1 MQNEILKYQAVDMR
15 RLNSKFET
23 IFSLYLSANS
33 IYIPN
38 TYLLVLA
45 GQMVSTSIIVA
56 SHYTRGCAWKV
67 LGASC
72 WCLATRVAI
81 ILKQKWNS
89 YCKPTDILSINFST
103 YTWVALILHERVAN
117 PVTPAGFVPNWKF
130 SSLQA
135 SLASTYI
142 CSPVFVPH
150 NTGLLPPPGLVTE
163 NESVRHWD
171 ARDAKTVDV
180 GLTAPVVYTISTD
193 GQCCRGNKEFLILSV
208 HFCII
213 PALFEDVQYFLN
225 LIVVWKWLLIAH
237 V

>member
-1 MQNEILKYQAVDMR
+1 
-15 RLNSKFET
+15 
-23 IFSLYLSANS
+23 
-33 IYIPN
+33 
-38 TYLLVLA
+38 
-45 GQMVSTSIIVA
+45 MVSTSIVVA

-67 LGASC
+67 LCASC
-72 WCLATRVAI
+72 WCLTTRVAI

-89 YCKPTDILSINFST
+89 NCKPTDILSINFST

-117 PVTPAGFVPNWKF
+117 PVVTPPPTGFVPNWKF

-171 ARDAKTVDV
+171 ARDAKASDPE
-180 GLTAPVVYTISTD
+180 LTAPVVYNFNRWSM
-193 GQCCRGNKEFLILSV
+193 LS
-208 HFCII
+208 
-213 PALFEDVQYFLN
+213 
-225 LIVVWKWLLIAH
+225 W
-237 V
+237 